1 MKKILLFAFVAV
13 ATINASA
20 IERMKKSPFPKNQ
33 KKALVSQK
41 VNAGVLSNK
50 PAYLLPQAQVLT
62 SLKNV
67 KFAKKA
73 GEEQNPLM
81 PAFSMGTYRY
91 SSLIGGFAPQAIYEG
106 ASFYADKESGKAY
119 LKPFDLIP
127 GVVEG
132 VFETKKNQYS
142 ELGYDSI
149 TFNCDDIFAQFEG
162 DEVTQKLYF
171 LPSDVEGS
179 AQEGFA
185 PVRTDKTTFGAYY
198 ISESDPE
205 EGTYTNL
212 YIDEVLA
219 VYLNDETTPWNEF
232 LVLVGLDMQPQE
244 ECLSYMSKA
253 VVNSKNAYGETYD
266 FTNEDAIVLFG
277 SKGYYVQGVDNFD
290 SDAWVFFEVD
300 EEDESI
306 FTVDDNQY
314 IGVMSFYTDATR
326 TSTYDVLITTVGVV
340 WDGTKISGWAPNYT
354 SSYKAT
360 DVDEVTVLKNTDNTL
375 YADYGYAE
383 IEDQSGSYDAAELTI
398 TILYEE
404 IEVGVAG
411 VKSNVPQNN
420 VRYNVAGQRVDKNF
434 KGIVIENGKKYL
446 RK

>member
-1 MKKILLFAFVAV
+1 MKKFLLFAFVAF

-20 IERMKKSPFPKNQ
+20 IGHVKKSLFPKEQ
-33 KKALVSQK
+33 KKALVRQN
-41 VNAGVLSNK
+41 VHAGLLSNR
-50 PAYLLPQAQVLT
+50 PAYQIPQVLKT
-62 SLKNV
+62 PKNV
-67 KFAKKA
+67 KFAKKIEDA
-73 GEEQNPLM
+73 QSSLI
-81 PAFSMGTYRY
+81 PAFSMDTYRY
-91 SSLIGGFAPQAIYEG
+91 SSLILGFAPQAIYDG
-106 ASFYADKESGKAY
+106 ASFYADKEAGKAY
-119 LKPFDLIP
+119 LMPFDFIP

-132 VFETKKNQYS
+132 VFETKENQYS
-142 ELGYDSI
+142 EEGVDSI
-149 TFNCDDIFAQFEG
+149 TFYCNDIFAQFE
-162 DEVTQKLYF
+162 DEGGTEKLYF
-171 LPSDVEGS
+171 VPSDVEGS
-179 AQEGFA
+179 AQEGFT
-185 PVRTDKTTFGAYY
+185 PVRSDKTTFGAYY
-198 ISESDPE
+198 VNETDPE
-205 EGTYTNL
+205 DGTSYTNL

-219 VYLNDETTPWNEF
+219 VYLNDETTPWNEY
-232 LVLVGLDMQPQE
+232 LVLVGLDLRPE
-244 ECLSYMSKA
+244 EELRSYMSKA

-266 FTNEDAIVLFG
+266 FTNEDAVVLFDRY
-277 SKGYYVQGVDNFD
+277 GYYVQGVDNFD

-314 IGVMSFYTDATR
+314 IGVTSFYTDDTR

-404 IEVGVAG
+404 IEDGVAG
-411 VKSNVPQNN
+411 VKSNVPQSN